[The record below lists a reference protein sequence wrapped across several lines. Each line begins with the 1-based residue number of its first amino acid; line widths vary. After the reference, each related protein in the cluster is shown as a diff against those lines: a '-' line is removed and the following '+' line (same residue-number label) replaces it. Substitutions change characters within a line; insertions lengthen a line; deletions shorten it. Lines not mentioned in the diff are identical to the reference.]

1 MVRGVSTVR
10 VTARGPFSLVA
21 GARFLEGFAPAAHE
35 AAAESGH
42 LHIAAV
48 PDGES
53 RAAAVCV
60 RETAEGVELEIGGAA
75 DAYAAREQV
84 VRMLSLDLDAEE
96 YPAVGARDPAVGA
109 LQAAHPGLRPVQFPS
124 PFEAAV
130 WFVLSQRARMSQAA
144 TVKRRLRE
152 ELGEAV
158 EICGERRVAFPA
170 PEVIADLGEVAG
182 VPARKR
188 EVMRGLARAALEGT
202 FDGARLRALGGEA
215 AVVEL
220 ERLDGVGPFTAQ
232 GVVVRG
238 AGEPDLLATAE
249 PRLRQ
254 AAALAYGLAEAPSS
268 RDLVARA
275 GAWRPFRAWVTV
287 LLRLALDD
295 SRRA

>member
-1 MVRGVSTVR
+1 VRDVSSVV
-10 VTARGPFSLVA
+10 VTPRGPFSLAA
-21 GARFLEGFAPAAHE
+21 GARFLEGFAPAAHQ
-35 AAAESGH
+35 AAAVSGH
-42 LHIAAV
+42 LHVAVV

-60 RETAEGVELEIGGAA
+60 RETDRGVELEIGGAA
-75 DAYAAREQV
+75 DAQAAREQV
-84 VRMLSLDLDAEE
+84 VRMLSLDVDAEA
-96 YPAVGARDPAVGA
+96 YPAVGERDPAVGA
-109 LQAAHPGLRPVQFPS
+109 LQAAHPGFRPVQFPS
-124 PFEAAV
+124 PFEAAG

-144 TVKRRLRE
+144 AVKRRLRD

-170 PEVIADLGEVAG
+170 PEVIADLSEVAG

-188 EVMRGLARAALEGT
+188 EVLRGLARAALDGA

-215 AVVEL
+215 AAAEL

-254 AAALAYGLAEAPSS
+254 AAALAYGLAEPPSS
-268 RDLVARA
+268 EDLIARA
-275 GAWRPFRAWVTV
+275 EAWRPFRAWVTV
-287 LLRLALDD
+287 LLRRALEG